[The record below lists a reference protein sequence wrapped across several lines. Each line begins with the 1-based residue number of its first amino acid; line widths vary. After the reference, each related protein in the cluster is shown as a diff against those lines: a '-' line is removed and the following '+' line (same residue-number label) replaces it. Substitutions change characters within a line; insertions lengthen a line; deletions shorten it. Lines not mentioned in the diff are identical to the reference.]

1 LRRSLNGKPARIALP
16 EATDGRILRAAAE
29 ARAKGICEPLLIGD
43 LEAVTAALAGADL
56 GSTTLEVIDPAT
68 DAARVELTS
77 ILAAKLGGDESKAF
91 DLARRP
97 AYFAGL
103 MTASGRADG
112 VVMGAEVT
120 SAETVRVALR
130 TLGLAPGNELLSSCF
145 LMSLPDGRELIYSD
159 AGVVP
164 DPDPGQLV
172 DIAVAAAASCRRLM
186 GVEPRVALLSFST
199 QGSAEHPLVAKVQ
212 AAVALLSRREV
223 DFVFD
228 GELQG
233 DAALDRAVAARKA
246 PGSPLAGA
254 ANVLI
259 FPDLNAANIAYK
271 LTERLAGARAIG
283 PLLQGAA
290 RPIHDLS
297 RGCSVSDVVDVL
309 TITAV
314 AAQGI
319 D

>member
-1 LRRSLNGKPARIALP
+1 MRQSLSGPLARIALP
-16 EATDGRILRAAAE
+16 EATDARVLQAAAQ
-29 ARAKGICEPLLIGD
+29 ARAEAICEPLLIGD
-43 LEAVTAALAGADL
+43 LSAVTAALARADL
-56 GSTTLEVIDPAT
+56 GSSALEVIDPAT
-68 DAARVELTS
+68 DTARAELTALLAAR
-77 ILAAKLGGDESKAF
+77 LGGDESRAL
-91 DLARRP
+91 DLVRRP
-97 AYFAGL
+97 GYYAGL
-103 MTASGRADG
+103 LTASDRADG
-112 VVMGAEVT
+112 VVMGAEAT
-120 SAETVRVALR
+120 SAETVRVALH
-130 TLGLAPGNELLSSCF
+130 TIGLAGGDELLSSCF

-164 DPDPGQLV
+164 DPDPGQLA
-172 DIAVAAAASCRRLM
+172 DIAIAAAASCRQLL

-199 QGSAEHPLVAKVQ
+199 KGSAEHPLVAKVR
-212 AAVALLSRREV
+212 AAVELLSRRSAN
-223 DFVFD
+223 FVFD

-233 DAALDRAVAARKA
+233 DAALDAGVAARKA
-246 PGSPLAGA
+246 PDSALAGT

-283 PLLQGAA
+283 PLLQGTA

-297 RGCSVSDVVDVL
+297 RGCSASDVVDVL

-314 AAQGI
+314 AAQSS